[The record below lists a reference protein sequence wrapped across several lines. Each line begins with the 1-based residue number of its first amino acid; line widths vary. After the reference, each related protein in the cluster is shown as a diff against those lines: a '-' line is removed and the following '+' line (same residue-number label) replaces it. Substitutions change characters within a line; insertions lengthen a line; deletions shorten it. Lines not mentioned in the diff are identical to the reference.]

1 MSYAITFFYIFVSIM
16 YNIIRYLFASI
27 CLSLLV
33 LCGVAAYGQESSEW
47 LRKGIAAESNG
58 LMERAED
65 YYRKAIDV
73 DSSVEAYLR
82 LGVMMEQM
90 ERYGEAADLLSHA
103 VNAEGLSHR
112 ARCLGELKRWD
123 EARSAAEHAIE
134 LGAKS
139 SPMAT
144 LALCES
150 AAGKHI
156 NAYSWATKALK
167 EDPADARAHNVMGV
181 ICFRK
186 GADNEALQHFRK
198 AVALDSG
205 DVDAYY
211 NLATMYCLRNNSET
225 AIIHIKKGLKLH
237 PKSTKL
243 YSALGR
249 AYTIKGDSQ
258 RAVACYERILQMD
271 SSNLNALIRIG
282 NIYCDENHYEQAQAY
297 FKKATLVD
305 PNSAEGHK
313 GQGRTYTASG
323 DYRKAVQAYIRATQI
338 DNTDAETYLMMAD
351 LYNKQNNAQKEKNCY
366 KKSAKLGNKT
376 AQQWCVKHGLAW

>member
-1 MSYAITFFYIFVSIM
+1 MRKNVL
-16 YNIIRYLFASI
+16 YLFISIFLIVPMLGECQTASE
-27 CLSLLV
+27 LV
-33 LCGVAAYGQESSEW
+33 Q
-47 LRKGIAAESNG
+47 KGIAAEDNG
-58 LMERAED
+58 LLERAES
-65 YYRKAIDV
+65 YYRKAIET
-73 DSSVEAYLR
+73 DSLAEAYMR
-82 LGVMMEQM
+82 LGVMMERC
-90 ERYGEAADLLSHA
+90 ERYGEAASLLSHVA
-103 VNAEGLSHR
+103 TAEGLAHR

-123 EARSAAEHAIE
+123 EARSSAEHAIE
-134 LGAKS
+134 LGAKA

-167 EDPADARAHNVMGV
+167 EEPNDARAHNVMGV

-211 NLATMYCLRNNSET
+211 NLAMMYCLRNNSET

-237 PKSTKL
+237 PKSVKL

-258 RAVACYERILQMD
+258 RAVACYERILQID
-271 SSNLNALIRIG
+271 SVNLNALIRIG

-338 DNTDAETYLMMAD
+338 DNTDDETYLMMAD

-366 KKSAKLGNKT
+366 KKSAKLGNKI